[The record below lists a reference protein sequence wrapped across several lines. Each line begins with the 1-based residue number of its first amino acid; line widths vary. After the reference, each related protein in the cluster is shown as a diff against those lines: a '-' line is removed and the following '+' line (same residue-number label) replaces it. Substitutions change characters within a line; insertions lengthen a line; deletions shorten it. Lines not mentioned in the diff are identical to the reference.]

1 MKQVYKLNKATMV
14 PQWKQLYAH
23 KIFSAGSSISISVPA
38 VWLLFFSSLTPSFFS
53 HSLCFLLTFS
63 MCFFF
68 IHLQMKPISTV
79 SITDLGLSSLCFSRP
94 FSASLSFY
102 ISQFQN
108 ETTEREDDVWQLPY
122 FDLLSVRLILTQWV
136 FYQGLFDCVWC
147 VFISLLGVGA
157 VFLRNQMV
165 TDV

>member
-1 MKQVYKLNKATMV
+1 M

-23 KIFSAGSSISISVPA
+23 KIISAGSPISISLPA
-38 VWLLFFSSLTPSFFS
+38 VWLLFFSSLTPFLFS
-53 HSLCFLLTFS
+53 YSLSSLSTFS
-63 MCFFF
+63 ILFF
-68 IHLQMKPISTV
+68 HLQMKPISTV
-79 SITDLGLSSLCFSRP
+79 SVSNWGFSLFL
-94 FSASLSFY
+94 SASHSFY
-102 ISQFQN
+102 ISQFQK

-157 VFLRNQMV
+157 FFLRIRW
-165 TDV
+165 

>member
-1 MKQVYKLNKATMV
+1 MV
-14 PQWKQLYAH
+14 PQWKLLYAH
-23 KIFSAGSSISISVPA
+23 KLISAGSSRSISLPA
-38 VWLLFFSSLTPSFFS
+38 VWLLFFSSLTSFLFS
-53 HSLCFLLTFS
+53 HSLPSLLTLPIL
-63 MCFFF
+63 FFQ
-68 IHLQMKPISTV
+68 LQMKPISRV
-79 SITDLGLSSLCFSRP
+79 SISDRGLALFL
-94 FSASLSFY
+94 SASLSFY
-102 ISQFQN
+102 ISQFQK

-157 VFLRNQMV
+157 VFLKNQMV